1 MTKIKKTILDYKSFK
16 NILAMFT
23 SSSSEDFF
31 LAVKIWQGCKKNIT
45 LNTIIARHIG
55 KTEYKKEREMHKRLL
70 EFTKIYNTFNLD
82 TTFYKLI
89 NKMREEVNDT
99 LSIRLIKEEVKYTVN
114 TLIDYHNLLDIIKL
128 EIKNIK
134 I

>member
-31 LAVKIWQGCKKNIT
+31 LALKIWHGCKKNTT

-55 KTEYKKEREMHKRLL
+55 KTEYKEEREMHKRLL
-70 EFTKIYNTFNLD
+70 EFTKLYNIFNLD
-82 TTFYKLI
+82 ASFHNLV
-89 NKMREEVNDT
+89 NKMREEVDDT

-128 EIKNIK
+128 ENKNIK